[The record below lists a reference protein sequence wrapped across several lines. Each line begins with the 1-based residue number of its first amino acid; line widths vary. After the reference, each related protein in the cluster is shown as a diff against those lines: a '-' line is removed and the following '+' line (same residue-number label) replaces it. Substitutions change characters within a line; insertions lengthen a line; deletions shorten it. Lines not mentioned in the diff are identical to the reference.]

1 MPFTLTRT
9 VLGILVPGLIAIT
22 PWLLAL
28 VQHTKA
34 TLGFDSNST
43 LGHALIFSA
52 AIVAGTFFEA
62 QGTKLEVKW
71 DNSKEEVHQVSE
83 NWYTYLSQVLD
94 KEPVG
99 YRYMSRLA
107 TTLYF
112 ELAMIWAAPAFLLG
126 ATILASLRFPDAW
139 VILGIVGLAA
149 AVGVGF
155 YFHSQANCTHNVI
168 CSTRKELVSRL
179 PNKD

>member
-9 VLGILVPGLIAIT
+9 LIGILVPGLIAIT

-34 TLGFDSNST
+34 TLGFDTNST

-52 AIVAGTFFEA
+52 AVVAGTFFEA
-62 QGTKLEVKW
+62 QGSRLEVSW
-71 DNSKEEVHQVSE
+71 DKENDRIHQVNQ
-83 NWYTYLSQVLD
+83 NWYSYLAKSFD

-99 YRYMSRLA
+99 YRYLSRLA

-112 ELAMIWAAPAFLLG
+112 ELAMMWASPAFFIGG
-126 ATILASLRFPDAW
+126 AALACLRFPNFFVPFA
-139 VILGIVGLAA
+139 IVGLAA
-149 AVGVGF
+149 AVASGM
-155 YFHSQANCTHNVI
+155 YFHRQAKSTHNVI
-168 CSTRKELVSRL
+168 CVTRKELVARF
-179 PNKD
+179 PR